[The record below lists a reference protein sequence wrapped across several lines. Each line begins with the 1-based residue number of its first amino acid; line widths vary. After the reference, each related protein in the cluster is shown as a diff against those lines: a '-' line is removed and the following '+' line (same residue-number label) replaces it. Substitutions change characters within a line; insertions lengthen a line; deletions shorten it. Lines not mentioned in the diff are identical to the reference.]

1 MTVVQC
7 ELILNR
13 QHYVSIV
20 VLDDICVSC
29 GLATTKVF
37 HIYVS
42 AIFTGTSHFTFTSS
56 L

>member
-13 QHYVSIV
+13 QHYVSV
-20 VLDDICVSC
+20 VLLDDISASC
-29 GLATTKVF
+29 GLAATKM
-37 HIYVS
+37 
-42 AIFTGTSHFTFTSS
+42 FTFMFLQSLLTDFPSS

>member
-42 AIFTGTSHFTFTSS
+42 AVFTGKSTIIIVNS
-56 L
+56 